1 MGKNFENLFS
11 NEELIDEF
19 LDKLISLDLINDDES
34 QKIEFSVA
42 QQLFTEK
49 INKFHKWG
57 RKLGLNNIF
66 FFDNQEITAT
76 PLINSITNLR
86 SLIRTSSAKV
96 ESFMTKKK
104 NPKNEK
110 IEDVTEYDIYIKSPN
125 HPNYVEK
132 EILELL
138 DLQQVFLDE
147 VVEFIKYIN
156 KLDILEKKIVYHHYL
171 KCEVDPITT
180 IQIKYINWCSLA
192 TVYRMRDKA
201 VTNLYYDLIGI

>member
-1 MGKNFENLFS
+1 MSETVIGNK
-11 NEELIDEF
+11 EELIDEF
-19 LDKLISLDLINDDES
+19 LDKLILFDLINNVEP
-34 QKIEFSVA
+34 QKVEFSVA
-42 QQLFTEK
+42 QQLLTEK
-49 INKFHKWG
+49 VNKFRIWG
-57 RKLGLNNIF
+57 RRLGLNNIF
-66 FFDNQEITAT
+66 FFENQEITAT

-96 ESFMTKKK
+96 ESFMIKKK
-104 NPKNEK
+104 NPKNGE
-110 IEDVTEYDIYIKSPN
+110 IEYVTEYDMYIKSPN
-125 HPNYVEK
+125 HTNYVEK

-171 KCEVDPITT
+171 KSEVDPITT

-201 VTNLYYDLIGI
+201 VTNLYYDLMGI